1 MNEPNTPSSELQ
13 AVLDAAVDAIIL
25 IDHGGRIRVFN
36 PAAERLFG
44 YTEQQALGRNVSML
58 MTERD
63 RDQHDAY
70 MERYRRTGI
79 AHIIG
84 IGREVQARRSDG
96 SVFPAFLS
104 VGRVAGSDPP
114 RFVGFIHDI
123 TLRVQALAAVQRE
136 RDRANRYLET
146 AQTMLVALDLNHRV
160 TLVNRKGCE
169 VLGQEEDAL
178 LGKDWF
184 ETVVPAE
191 QRARAASEFDALTKR
206 EPRLPFH
213 CEYEILTR
221 SGVRRLIAWRC
232 VVVQESP
239 RTASG
244 VLCSGD
250 DVTDA
255 RRAEANAR
263 DASEQ
268 MMHVSRLATL
278 GEMASGISHELNQ
291 PLSAIANYAQASTRL
306 LSMEN
311 ADIADVREAL
321 EQITV
326 QALRAGEII
335 RRLRSLVRNRTTDR
349 QLASVNEVIEELGTL
364 TRADARASDVRIMLE
379 LQPDLPRMNVNRI
392 QIQQVLLNLLRNS
405 LDALEITPPGLREV
419 VIRTGLDPM
428 GEILIT
434 VADTGPGVPE
444 YLLSRLFM
452 PFATSKAHGTGLGL
466 AISRTIVEAHGGK
479 LEYQGDGRRGA
490 AFTVK
495 LPAAQEADI

>member
-13 AVLDAAVDAIIL
+13 AVLDAAVDAIVL
-25 IDHGGRIRVFN
+25 IDHAGRIQVFN
-36 PAAERLFG
+36 HAAERLFA
-44 YTEQQALGRNVSML
+44 YSEQQTLGCNVSML

-70 MERYRRTGI
+70 MERYLRTGI

-104 VGRVAGSDPP
+104 VGRVAGAEPP
-114 RFVGFIHDI
+114 RFVAFIHDI
-123 TLRVQALAAVQRE
+123 TLRIQALAAVQRE
-136 RDRANRYLET
+136 RDRANRYLEA
-146 AQTMLVALDLNHRV
+146 AQTILVALDLNHRV
-160 TLVNRKGCE
+160 TMVNRKGCE
-169 VLGQEEDAL
+169 ALGHEEDAL
-178 LGKDWF
+178 LGLDWF

-191 QRARAASEFDALTKR
+191 QRARTACDFDALIER
-206 EPRLPFH
+206 EPRQPFH
-213 CEYEILTR
+213 CEYEVTTR
-221 SGVRRLIAWRC
+221 SGARRLIAWRC
-232 VVVQESP
+232 VVVGDSP
-239 RTASG
+239 TSASG

-250 DVTDA
+250 DVTDV
-255 RRAEANAR
+255 RRAEGDAR
-263 DASEQ
+263 ETSER

-291 PLSAIANYAQASTRL
+291 PLSAIANYAQASARL
-306 LSMEN
+306 LSMDTPEL
-311 ADIADVREAL
+311 ADVREAV
-321 EQITV
+321 EQITA

-349 QLASVNEVIEELGTL
+349 QLARVNEVIEELGTL
-364 TRADARASDVRIMLE
+364 SRADARASDVRIVLE
-379 LQPDLPRMNVNRI
+379 LAPDLPRMNVDRI

-405 LDALEITPPGLREV
+405 IDALEVTTPGHRVV
-419 VIRTGLDPM
+419 VIRTGLDPT
-428 GEILIT
+428 GDILIT
-434 VADTGPGVPE
+434 VADTGPGVPQD
-444 YLLSRLFM
+444 LLPRLFM

-479 LEYQGDGRRGA
+479 LDYQGDGGRGA

>member
-1 MNEPNTPSSELQ
+1 MNESNTPSSELQ

-25 IDHGGRIRVFN
+25 IDHAGRIQVFN
-36 PAAERLFG
+36 RAAERLFG
-44 YTEQQALGRNVSML
+44 HTEQQVLGRNVSML

-70 MERYRRTGI
+70 MERYLRTGV

-84 IGREVQARRSDG
+84 IGREVQARRNDG

-104 VGRVAGSDPP
+104 IGRVAGSDPP

-123 TLRVQALAAVQRE
+123 TLRIQALAAVQRE

-146 AQTMLVALDLNHRV
+146 AQTMLVALDLDHRV
-160 TLVNRKGCE
+160 TMVNRKGCE
-169 VLGQEEDAL
+169 VLGHEEDAL
-178 LGKDWF
+178 LGMDWF

-191 QRARAASEFDALTKR
+191 QRAKTAREFAALMQR

-213 CEYEILTR
+213 YEYEVVTH
-221 SGVRRLIAWRC
+221 SGARRLIAWRC
-232 VVVQESP
+232 VVVGDSP

-250 DVTDA
+250 DVTDV
-255 RRAEANAR
+255 RRAEADAR
-263 DASEQ
+263 EASER

-291 PLSAIANYAQASTRL
+291 PLSAIANYAQASSRL
-306 LSMEN
+306 LSM
-311 ADIADVREAL
+311 DTIDLADVREAV

-364 TRADARASDVRIMLE
+364 TRADARASDVRIVLE
-379 LQPDLPRMNVNRI
+379 LEPKLPRMNVDRI

-405 LDALEITPPGLREV
+405 LDALEVTPPGLREV
-419 VIRTGLDPM
+419 VIRTRLDPT

-444 YLLSRLFM
+444 YLLPRLFM
-452 PFATSKAHGTGLGL
+452 PFATSKAQGTGLGL
-466 AISRTIVEAHGGK
+466 AISRTIVEAHGGR
-479 LEYQGDGRRGA
+479 LDYQGDGRPGA
-490 AFTVK
+490 TFTVK